1 MCGRFTLRSSPRV
14 VAELFGLDEVP
25 NWEPRYNI
33 APSQLAP
40 VVRMNAQDRRR
51 HLDMLHWGLVP
62 FWADDVAIGNRLINA
77 RSDTAATKPAFRAAM
92 RDRRCLVVADGFF
105 EWQTPAPSSQVPRA
119 TAPRGASK
127 STAGKKSSSKSAAT
141 PKQPYVIERRDA
153 RPFAFAGLW
162 ETWQSPDGP
171 WLSYTILTTDANHT
185 LSPLHHRMPVILDP
199 RDYTRWLDP
208 AIRSP
213 AEVEDLLAPAPDDWL
228 VARPVSTYVNN
239 PKHDGAECVATVPL
253 DRPEP
258 PGPSERM
265 LF

>member
-51 HLDMLHWGLVP
+51 HLDLLHWGLVP

-105 EWQTPAPSSQVPRA
+105 EWQTPATSAKPSRNV
-119 TAPRGASK
+119 SK
-127 STAGKKSSSKSAAT
+127 PPTGKKKS
-141 PKQPYVIERRDA
+141 
-153 RPFAFAGLW
+153 
-162 ETWQSPDGP
+162 
-171 WLSYTILTTDANHT
+171 
-185 LSPLHHRMPVILDP
+185 
-199 RDYTRWLDP
+199 

-213 AEVEDLLAPAPDDWL
+213 GEVEDLLAPAPDDWL
-228 VARPVSTYVNN
+228 VARPVGTYVNN
-239 PKHDGAECVATVPL
+239 PKHDGAECVATVPVE
-253 DRPEP
+253 RAEP
-258 PGPSERM
+258 AGPSERM